1 MSGKPL
7 LYFICTG
14 NSARSQMAE
23 GFARRLLGDRYT
35 VVSGGLE
42 PQDVNPHAVAVMAEV
57 GIDIS
62 GQQSKPLDLERLWQ
76 AQVVVTLCGDA
87 EERCPVTPPH
97 VRRVHW
103 PLRDP
108 ARATGSGEE
117 VRGVFRAVRD
127 EIRERIEAL
136 AAELGETP
144 RA

>member
-23 GFARRLLGDRYT
+23 GFARRLLGNRFT

-62 GQQSKPLDLERLWQ
+62 DQQSKPLDLERLWQ
-76 AQVVVTLCGDA
+76 THVVVTLCGDA

-108 ARATGSGEE
+108 ARARDRGRRSVAYSVPSGTKSAS
-117 VRGVFRAVRD
+117 G
-127 EIRERIEAL
+127 
-136 AAELGETP
+136 
-144 RA
+144 